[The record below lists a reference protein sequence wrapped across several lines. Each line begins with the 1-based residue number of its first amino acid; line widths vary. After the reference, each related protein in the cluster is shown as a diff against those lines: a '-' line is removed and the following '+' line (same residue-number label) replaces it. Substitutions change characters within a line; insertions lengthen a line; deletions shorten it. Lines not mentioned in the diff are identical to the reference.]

1 MTNILACLVEQ
12 QGQVPRNQPRDDMGQ
27 DRALERLQKFSPPKF
42 LGGPDPEGAERLL
55 ETMINIF
62 AALNYAEDRQVQ
74 FAIFQFEG
82 PARAWW
88 NEKRKDDFI
97 NLRQGTLRVSECE
110 TQFTKLSKFAP
121 ELIATEQRRIRRF
134 VQELNVEI
142 QEALAAAQINT
153 FTEVLEKAQRIEIAR
168 VGQRDAGEK
177 ISGTPK
183 EITPRG
189 TSRGREQ
196 ARGASQGGQTS
207 APRVS
212 CGFCGKAIILRM
224 IVGERQEN
232 VYGVIVSSTSLQL
245 VPVGHT
251 QTLNKQM

>member
-88 NEKRKDDFI
+88 NVIRAKWERE
-97 NLRQGTLRVSECE
+97 GTACTWVNFMRELMRNTSH
-110 TQFTKLSKFAP
+110 LSFRRRERTILLTSDR
-121 ELIATEQRRIRRF
+121 EL
-134 VQELNVEI
+134 
-142 QEALAAAQINT
+142 
-153 FTEVLEKAQRIEIAR
+153 
-168 VGQRDAGEK
+168 
-177 ISGTPK
+177 
-183 EITPRG
+183 
-189 TSRGREQ
+189 
-196 ARGASQGGQTS
+196 
-207 APRVS
+207 
-212 CGFCGKAIILRM
+212 
-224 IVGERQEN
+224 
-232 VYGVIVSSTSLQL
+232 
-245 VPVGHT
+245 
-251 QTLNKQM
+251 